1 MGKEKSNKPI
11 VSLIEIGGLKGI
23 LDSAEMPYQTKSK
36 NSVKLANRVMGY
48 GHKSI
53 ARHSIV
59 TFRVDNVSQSCL
71 RQISR
76 HPHINLTVKS
86 SRYCDMSDVDYYI
99 PNSFKNNKEAIKEYN
114 EDMKIMLDIYK
125 KWHNYEE
132 LVGLKDV
139 SKMFLPLGSQTDL
152 IISGNIQAMED
163 MLTTRVCIRTEEEFR
178 YIALEM
184 VKLLQHYDNR
194 DKNDNSDEFI
204 RLRFNNFGCKGKEL
218 GYCPEYKGCG
228 LYPPKSEIK
237 IVKNV

>member
-1 MGKEKSNKPI
+1 MTKEKSSKPI
-11 VSLIEIGGLKGI
+11 VSLIEIGGLKGV

-36 NSVKLANRVMGY
+36 NPVGLANRVMGY

-59 TFRVDNVSQSCL
+59 TFKVDNVSQSCL

-86 SRYCDMSDVDYYI
+86 SRYCDMSNVGYNI
-99 PNSFKNNKEAIKEYN
+99 PKSLSENKEAIKEYH
-114 EDMKIMLDIYK
+114 KDIEMMMSIYQ

-132 LVGLKDV
+132 LIGLKDL
-139 SKMFLPLGSQTDL
+139 SKMFLPLASQTDL

-163 MLTTRVCIRTEEEFR
+163 MLTTRVCTRTEEEFR

-184 VKLLQHYDNR
+184 VKLLQQYDNGNK
-194 DKNDNSDEFI
+194 DDNTDEFI
-204 RLRFNNFGCKGKEL
+204 RLRFGKLGCKGKEL

-228 LYPPKSEIK
+228 LYPTKSEIK

>member
-1 MGKEKSNKPI
+1 MEEKVYKPI
-11 VSLIEIGGLKGI
+11 VELIEIGGLKGI

-36 NSVKLANRVMGY
+36 NPVKLANRVMGY

-53 ARHSIV
+53 ARHSII

-76 HPHINLTVKS
+76 HPHLNLTVKS
-86 SRYCDMSDVDYYI
+86 SRYCDMSDVGYYV
-99 PNSFKNNKEAIKEYN
+99 PKSLNGNKEGAKEYH
-114 EDMKIMLDIYK
+114 EDMKTIMSIYK

-132 LVGLKDV
+132 LIGLKDL
-139 SKMFLPLGSQTDL
+139 SKMFLPLASQTDL

-163 MLTTRVCIRTEEEFR
+163 MLTTRVCTRTESEFR

-184 VKLLQHYDNR
+184 VKLLSQYDNG
-194 DKNDNSDEFI
+194 DENDNSDEFI
-204 RLRFNNFGCKGKEL
+204 RLRFDNFSCKGKEL

-228 LYPPKSEIK
+228 KYPAKKDIK
-237 IVKNV
+237 IIKNV